1 MSDIVVKDHHHPA
14 PAVLP
19 PAEEAVRNDNYKFA
33 TWLYLASE
41 VILFAVLIGGYAVFR
56 LNEPEAVRNLHKEVG
71 VMLVT
76 FNTFL
81 LLTSSWAMVMGLRE
95 IQRDNVRG
103 MNRWLGLTA
112 LLGIVFI
119 VLQYVEYT
127 ELSHLGVA
135 LSYAGNPLDAAGNPI
150 YPGEALYSGFGMRF
164 YAPTFFH
171 GLHVAV
177 GVFWCLLVM
186 RRGARGDFSSK
197 RYTGVEVFGLYW
209 HFVDVVWILLFTLIY
224 LI

>member
-1 MSDIVVKDHHHPA
+1 MSDIIVKDSHGHLAHG

-19 PAEEAVRNDNYKFA
+19 PEEEAVRNDNYKFGM
-33 TWLYLASE
+33 WLYLASE
-41 VILFAVLIGGYAVFR
+41 IILFAVFIGGYALFR
-56 LNEPEAVRNLHKEVG
+56 VNEPAAVRNVHNSVG
-71 VMLVT
+71 VGLVS

-81 LLTSSWAMVMGLRE
+81 LLTSSWSMVMGLRE
-95 IQRDNVRG
+95 IQRDNVPG
-103 MNRWLGLTA
+103 LQRWFAITAVLGTLF
-112 LLGIVFI
+112 LI
-119 VLQYVEYT
+119 LQYVEYL
-127 ELSHLGVA
+127 ELSHLGIT
-135 LSYAGNPLDAAGNPI
+135 LNLPELT
-150 YPGEALYSGFGMRF
+150 EANRQVLEAYSGFGMRF

-186 RRGARGDFSSK
+186 RRAARGAFSSK

-209 HFVDVVWILLFTLIY
+209 HFVDVVWIILFTLIY